1 MSRNSVTYAAA
12 FKLGVFTVV
21 SVLVTGLLAVI
32 MGRIS
37 FADTS
42 TYRALF
48 SSASMLE
55 PGDDV
60 RVAGISMGQVEEV
73 EITDRTRALVT
84 FTVES
89 SLPLTTASRAEI
101 RYLNLVGDRYL
112 ALERGEPGA
121 PRLDEDTTIPIG
133 RTSPALNLTAL
144 FNGFQPLF
152 AALAP
157 EDVNDLSMNLVR
169 TLQGEGGTVESLLA
183 NTASLTSTLAERD
196 QLVGEVVTNLDAM
209 LGTVDSRHQELTV
222 LVKEL
227 RRWVGGLSQDRAAIG
242 QSIGNVA
249 DLAEVTASLL
259 RQGRPLIDDDV
270 AELRVLARTLAKPK
284 NQALLRE
291 LLRRVPESM
300 TDQTRTG
307 TYGSWYN
314 YYLCDFR
321 GRILLPALKGP
332 GVDQLQREL
341 NSLAFH
347 SRAARCEDSNGG
359 GG

>member
-1 MSRNSVTYAAA
+1 VSRNSVTYSAAA
-12 FKLGVFTVV
+12 KLGVFTIA

-32 MGRIS
+32 MGRLS
-37 FADTS
+37 FADS
-42 TYRALF
+42 TTYQAVF

-60 RVAGISMGQVEEV
+60 RVAGISMGEV
-73 EITDRTRALVT
+73 EDVEIEARSRALVT
-84 FTVES
+84 FSVES
-89 SLPLTTASRAEI
+89 ALPLTTASRAEI

-112 ALERGEPGA
+112 ALERGKPGA
-121 PRLDEDTTIPIG
+121 GRLDAGSTIPIE
-133 RTSPALNLTAL
+133 RTSPALDLTAL

-152 AALAP
+152 AALSP

-169 TLQGEGGTVESLLA
+169 TLQGESGTVESLLA
-183 NTASLTSTLAERD
+183 HTASLTSSLAEREELIG
-196 QLVGEVVTNLDAM
+196 QVVTNLNTM
-209 LGTVDSRHQELTV
+209 LGTVDSRHEELTV

-227 RRWVGGLSQDRAAIG
+227 RRWVGGLSEDRAAIG
-242 QSIGNVA
+242 QSISNIS
-249 DLAEVTASLL
+249 DLTEVTASLL
-259 RQGRPLIDDDV
+259 RQGRPLIKDDV
-270 AELRVLARTLAKPK
+270 AELEVLAETLAKPK
-284 NQALLRE
+284 NQALLKE

-332 GVDQLQREL
+332 GVDELQRQL

-347 SRAARCEDSNGG
+347 SDAARCQDGDE
-359 GG
+359 

>member
-12 FKLGVFTVV
+12 FKLGVFSVV
-21 SVLVTGLLAVI
+21 SILVTGLLAVI
-32 MGRIS
+32 MGRLS
-37 FADTS
+37 FADTT
-42 TYRALF
+42 TYRAVF
-48 SSASMLE
+48 SSASMLQ

-60 RVAGISMGQVEEV
+60 RVAGISMGEV
-73 EITDRTRALVT
+73 EDVEIAGRTRALVT

-89 SLPLTTASRAEI
+89 ALPLTQASRAEI

-112 ALERGEPGA
+112 ALERGAPGA
-121 PRLDEDTTIPIG
+121 PGLEEDATIPIG
-133 RTSPALNLTAL
+133 RTSPALDLTTL

-152 AALAP
+152 AALSP
-157 EDVNDLSMNLVR
+157 EDVNELSLNLVR
-169 TLQGEGGTVESLLA
+169 TLQGESGTVESLLA
-183 NTASLTSTLAERD
+183 HTASLTSSIAERD
-196 QLVGEVVTNLDAM
+196 ELVGQVVTNLNGM
-209 LGTVDSRHQELTV
+209 LGTVDSRHKQLTL
-222 LVKEL
+222 LVKEM
-227 RRWVGGLSQDRAAIG
+227 RRWVGGLSQDRRAIG
-242 QSIGNVA
+242 QSLGNVSE
-249 DLAEVTASLL
+249 LTEVTASLL
-259 RQGRPLIDDDV
+259 RQGRPMIKEDV
-270 AELRVLARTLAKPK
+270 AELRVLAHTLAQPR

-332 GVDQLQREL
+332 GVDDLQRQL

-347 SRAARCEDSNGG
+347 SDAARCSDGG
-359 GG
+359 EG

>member
-12 FKLGVFTVV
+12 AKLGVFTVV
-21 SVLVTGLLAVI
+21 SVLVTALLAVI

-37 FADTS
+37 FADTT
-42 TYRALF
+42 TYRAVF

-60 RVAGISMGQVEEV
+60 RVAGISMGEVEDV
-73 EITDRTRALVT
+73 EITGRTRALVT
-84 FTVES
+84 FEIES
-89 SLPLTTASRAEI
+89 ALPLTRSSRAEI

-121 PRLDEDTTIPIG
+121 ARLGEDDTIPI
-133 RTSPALNLTAL
+133 RQTSPALNLTAL

-152 AALAP
+152 AALSP
-157 EDVNDLSMNLVR
+157 KDVNDLSLNLVR
-169 TLQGEGGTVESLLA
+169 TLQGESGTVESLLA
-183 NTASLTSTLAERD
+183 HTASLTSSLAERD
-196 QLVGEVVTNLDAM
+196 QLIGEVVTNLNSM
-209 LGTVDSRHQELTV
+209 LGTVDSRHEELTL

-227 RRWVGGLSQDRAAIG
+227 RRWMGGLASDRAAIG
-242 QSIGNVA
+242 RSIGNVA
-249 DLAEVTASLL
+249 ELTEVTAALL
-259 RQGRPLIDDDV
+259 RQGRPLIEDDV
-270 AELRVLARTLAKPK
+270 AELRVLARTLAKPE

-321 GRILLPALKGP
+321 GRILLPALRGR
-332 GVDQLQREL
+332 GVDDLQRQL

-347 SRAARCEDSNGG
+347 SDAARCSDGSEG
-359 GG
+359 

>member
-12 FKLGVFTVV
+12 FKLGVFSVV
-21 SVLVTGLLAVI
+21 SILVTGLLAVI
-32 MGRIS
+32 MGRLS
-37 FADTS
+37 FADTT
-42 TYRALF
+42 TYRAVF
-48 SSASMLE
+48 SSASMLQ

-60 RVAGISMGQVEEV
+60 RVAGISMGEV
-73 EITDRTRALVT
+73 EDVEIAGRTRALVT

-89 SLPLTTASRAEI
+89 ALPLTQASRAEI

-112 ALERGEPGA
+112 ALERGAPGA
-121 PRLDEDTTIPIG
+121 PRLEEDATIPIG
-133 RTSPALNLTAL
+133 RTSPALDLTTL

-152 AALAP
+152 AALSP
-157 EDVNDLSMNLVR
+157 EDVNELSLNLVR
-169 TLQGEGGTVESLLA
+169 TLQGESGTVESLLA
-183 NTASLTSTLAERD
+183 HTASLTSSIAERD
-196 QLVGEVVTNLDAM
+196 ELVGQVVTNLNGM
-209 LGTVDSRHQELTV
+209 LGTVDSRHKQLTL
-222 LVKEL
+222 LVKEM
-227 RRWVGGLSQDRAAIG
+227 RRWVGGLSQDRKAIG
-242 QSIGNVA
+242 QSLGNVSE
-249 DLAEVTASLL
+249 LTEVTASLL
-259 RQGRPLIDDDV
+259 RQGRPMIKEDV

-332 GVDQLQREL
+332 GVDDLQRQL

-347 SRAARCEDSNGG
+347 SDAARCSDGG
-359 GG
+359 EG

>member
-12 FKLGVFTVV
+12 FKLGVFSVV
-21 SVLVTGLLAVI
+21 SILVTGLLAVI
-32 MGRIS
+32 MGRLS
-37 FADTS
+37 FADTT
-42 TYRALF
+42 TYRAVF
-48 SSASMLE
+48 SSASMLQ

-60 RVAGISMGQVEEV
+60 RVAGISMGEV
-73 EITDRTRALVT
+73 EDVEIAGRTRALVT

-89 SLPLTTASRAEI
+89 ALPLTQASRAEI

-112 ALERGEPGA
+112 ALERGAPGA
-121 PRLDEDTTIPIG
+121 PRLEEDATIPIG
-133 RTSPALNLTAL
+133 RTSPALDLTTL

-152 AALAP
+152 AALSP
-157 EDVNDLSMNLVR
+157 EDVNELSLNLVR
-169 TLQGEGGTVESLLA
+169 TLQGESGTVESLLA
-183 NTASLTSTLAERD
+183 HTASLTSSIAERD
-196 QLVGEVVTNLDAM
+196 ELVGQVVTNLNGM
-209 LGTVDSRHQELTV
+209 LGTVDSRHKQLTL
-222 LVKEL
+222 LVKEM
-227 RRWVGGLSQDRAAIG
+227 RRWVGGLSQDRRAIG
-242 QSIGNVA
+242 QSLGNVSE
-249 DLAEVTASLL
+249 LTEVTASLL
-259 RQGRPLIDDDV
+259 RQGRPMIKEDV
-270 AELRVLARTLAKPK
+270 AELRVLARTLAQPK

-332 GVDQLQREL
+332 GVDDLQRQL

-347 SRAARCEDSNGG
+347 SDAARCSDGG
-359 GG
+359 EG